1 MSRPRALLRY
11 LAARLALAPVMLW
24 LIASLV
30 FLLLRLAPGDPIDA
44 LLGIRAP
51 LAAREALRARLG
63 LDLPL
68 WRQYLTFLE
77 QLLHG
82 DLGESLTNQEAVSQV
97 IGASLPASIELGS
110 VALLVAA
117 VVGLAVGFSGI
128 ARPEGKVDFAGRLYG
143 IGTYALPPFW
153 AAMLVQL
160 VFAVWLGWLPVGGR
174 FPPTLVPPQDSGFY
188 LLDGL
193 MSGLRIGDWQP
204 LLGSLRHLLLP
215 AGTLALLLSGIFTN
229 ALRLNLRR
237 ALGSDYVEAAR
248 SRGLGE
254 RRVVLR
260 HALPNAL
267 LPVLTITGIT
277 VASLIGGALLIEVTY
292 SWPGIAA
299 RLQEAIAQRDYPVV
313 QGIVVV
319 VAALV
324 VLVTVVVDLMVA
336 LFDPRI
342 RF

>member
-1 MSRPRALLRY
+1 MSRRSDLLRY
-11 LAARLALAPVMLW
+11 LAARLALAPVMVW

-30 FLLLRLAPGDPIDA
+30 FLLLRVAPGDPIDA
-44 LLGIRAP
+44 LLGTRAP
-51 LAAREALRARLG
+51 AAARAALRAQLG
-63 LDLPL
+63 LDQPL
-68 WRQYLTFLE
+68 WRQYGHFLS

-82 DLGESLTNQEAVSQV
+82 ELGQSLTNQEPVTAVIRQ
-97 IGASLPASIELGS
+97 SLPASLELGV
-110 VALLVAA
+110 VALVLAA
-117 VVGLAVGFSGI
+117 VVGLAVGFSGV
-128 ARPEGKVDFAGRLYG
+128 ARPEGKLDLAGRLYG

-153 AAMLVQL
+153 AAMVVQL

-174 FPPTLVPPQDSGFY
+174 FPPTLIPPAGSGFY
-188 LLDGL
+188 LLESLRAGL
-193 MSGLRIGDWQP
+193 GTGQWHQ
-204 LLGSLRHLLLP
+204 LLGTVRHLVLP
-215 AGTLALLLSGIFTN
+215 AGTLGLLLSGIFAN

-237 ALGSDYVEAAR
+237 ALDSDYVEAAR

-254 RRVVLR
+254 GRVILR

-292 SWPGIAA
+292 SWPGIAF
-299 RLQEAIAQRDYPVV
+299 RLQEAIGQRDYPLV

-324 VLVTVVVDLMVA
+324 VMVTVAVDLVVA
-336 LFDPRI
+336 MLDPRI